1 MELVN
6 ADVESDHVH
15 DLTETMFSQ
24 PGLEGKTEL
33 TFEDFK
39 NVMGEYMENFDEAR
53 LNLSGIPKLNLSV
66 SH

>member
-24 PGLEGKTEL
+24 PGFEGKTEL
-33 TFEDFK
+33 TFDDFK
-39 NVMGEYMENFDEAR
+39 SVMGEYLTNFDDAQ
-53 LNLSGIPKLNLSV
+53 LNLSGIYL
-66 SH
+66 